1 MKTKTH
7 MFDLHQANGSLK
19 TLQDQ
24 ALDSPPP
31 IKNLQLKPQKTQK
44 NASN

>member
-1 MKTKTH
+1 

-24 ALDSPPP
+24 ALNSPPP
-31 IKNLQLKPQKTQK
+31 KKNLQLKPEMTQK
-44 NASN
+44 HASD